1 MIEGHKILAIVIAR
15 GGSKGIKL
23 KNLKKIGKKSLI
35 QITAEFCKKLKFLD
49 LAVVS
54 TDHIKIAKE
63 SKKYGLSVPFKRPK
77 NISGDFVKDEQVLLH
92 ALKFLE
98 KKNKEQYDIILSLP
112 PTSPFRNKND
122 INKGI
127 KLLIKKK
134 FDSVWTVTK
143 NDSKNHPYKQL
154 IIKNSQL
161 KYFDN
166 KGKKIFCRQQLSDV
180 YYRNGASYIISRKCL
195 LKNKLITNNSGAVIS
210 SGFQISIDNSE
221 DLKLAEKYIKKKIKI

>member
-1 MIEGHKILAIVIAR
+1 MFQGNKILAVVPAR

-23 KNLKKIGKKSLI
+23 KNLKKIGNKSLI
-35 QITAEFCKKLKFLD
+35 QITGEFCKKLSFLD

-54 TDHIKIAKE
+54 TDHYKIAKE
-63 SKKYGLSVPFKRPK
+63 SKKYGLLVPFKRPK
-77 NISGDFVKDEQVLLH
+77 KISGDFVKDEQVLLH
-92 ALKFLE
+92 ALKYLE
-98 KKNKEQYDIILSLP
+98 KKNKDHYDIILSLP

-122 INKGI
+122 IIKGI

-154 IIKNSQL
+154 IIRNSKL

-166 KGKKIFCRQQLSDV
+166 KGKKIFCRQQLSNI
-180 YYRNGASYIISRKCL
+180 YYRNGACYIISRRCL
-195 LKNKLITNNSGAVIS
+195 LKNSLLTNNSGAVIS
-210 SGFQISIDNSE
+210 SGFQISIDNKE
-221 DLKLAEKYIKKKIKI
+221 DLKLASRYLKNN